1 MANEFDISN
10 IPVDGQPQVA
20 PKPIEDPGTSVLSP
34 NYRPRSAF
42 GGQQIGGAV
51 VGIPGTMFG
60 PIGSVAGSFVGG
72 AAGEAVEQI
81 AREEPFSLK
90 RVGMAGLE
98 EAAWDAGGNLVFR
111 GLGKTLRFGGDILGF
126 SKKDIPD
133 ANKAA
138 QTFLEKHG
146 SSLPSSAR
154 TGSNFDATLEGLV
167 NTPATADLFKNKQQE
182 IANALQAGQKD
193 ILKKFTTSPEFEQ
206 ALRSNS
212 SAQKASGEILQNFI
226 KQGEKSLS
234 EAVDPLYTNI
244 FKDIDSR
251 VSMFSVKQWAQKE
264 LSDPAALT
272 AGQKSILKEL
282 DTLPPQV
289 DVNLIHK
296 LRSRYLAENRDKYSN
311 ALGSE
316 KDSRASTTIT
326 QLIDKLDGAMDF
338 AADKAFKTL
347 KPETLAEYKKVTK
360 SYREGIQGLQTD
372 AIQQAMSK
380 NPEEVGAFLFA
391 SGKETPIAQLYKSVA
406 AAGTLS
412 KKSSKE
418 VLDAL
423 RVGYLDALT
432 HTPENMLKFSKDLE
446 QNKAMQNTFNMLFGG
461 TPQKEAI
468 EAMNNAAKLGLITP
482 SREAGLNMATAGAM
496 KSLAGT
502 AALYGSGYIFLLN
515 PEQQQQAKDNL
526 PGVVVTAGGLLLSQR
541 SLAKL
546 LLDPKGAKSLKFV
559 ATAKDK
565 LSSPTAFTKLVI
577 EPMNNILNT
586 PMSFEQNPFQIKSE
600 YDISNLPIK

>member
-1 MANEFDISN
+1 MANEFDISG
-10 IPVDGQPQVA
+10 IPVEGQPQAA
-20 PKPIEDPGTSVLSP
+20 PKPMEDPGTSVLSP

-42 GGQQIGGAV
+42 GGQQIGGAL
-51 VGIPGTMFG
+51 VGIPGTILG
-60 PIGSVAGSFVGG
+60 PVGSAAGSFVGG
-72 AAGEAVEQI
+72 AAGEAVEQV
-81 AREEPFSLK
+81 ARDEPLSLK

-98 EAAWDAGGNLVFR
+98 EAAWDAGGNLVLK
-111 GLGKTLRFGGDILGF
+111 GLGKTLRFGGNILGF

-133 ANKAA
+133 PNKAA

-146 SSLPSSAR
+146 SSLPASAR

-226 KQGEKSLS
+226 KEGEKSLS
-234 EAVDPLYTNI
+234 EAVDPLYAGI
-244 FKDIDSR
+244 FKDTDSR
-251 VSMFSVKQWAQKE
+251 VSMFGVRQWAQKE

-338 AADKAFKTL
+338 AARKAFSL
-347 KPETLAEYKKVTK
+347 KPETLAEYEKVTK

-482 SREAGLNMATAGAM
+482 SREAGFNMATAGAM

-526 PGVVVTAGGLLLSQR
+526 PGVIVTAGGILLSQR

-546 LLDPKGAKSLKFV
+546 LLDPKGAKSLKYV
-559 ATAKDK
+559 AMAKDK

>member
-20 PKPIEDPGTSVLSP
+20 PKPMEDPGTSVLSP
-34 NYRPRSAF
+34 NYRPRDAF
-42 GGQQIGGAV
+42 GGQQLGGAI
-51 VGIPGTMFG
+51 VGIPGTAFG
-60 PIGSVAGSFVGG
+60 PIGSAAGSFVGG

-81 AREEPFSLK
+81 ARDEPFSLK

-98 EAAWDAGGNLVFR
+98 EAVWDAGGNLVLR

-138 QTFLEKHG
+138 QAFLEKHG
-146 SSLPSSAR
+146 SSLPASAR

-193 ILKKFTTSPEFEQ
+193 VLKKFAASPEFEQ
-206 ALRSNS
+206 ALRSGS

-316 KDSRASTTIT
+316 KDSRASKTIT

-338 AADKAFKTL
+338 TAGKTL
-347 KPETLAEYKKVTK
+347 KPATLAEYRTVTK
-360 SYREGIQGLQTD
+360 TYREGIQGLQTD

-391 SGKETPIAQLYKSVA
+391 SGKETPINELYKSVA

-412 KKSSKE
+412 KKSSSE
-418 VLDAL
+418 VLNAL

-432 HTPENMLKFSKDLE
+432 HTPENMLKFAADLE
-446 QNKAMQNTFNMLFGG
+446 QNKAMKNTFNVLFGG

-482 SREAGLNMATAGAM
+482 SREAGFNMATAGAM

-526 PGVVVTAGGLLLSQR
+526 PGVVVTAGGILLSQR

-546 LLDPKGAKSLKFV
+546 LLDPKGAKSLKYV
-559 ATAKDK
+559 AMAKDK

-600 YDISNLPIK
+600 YDISHLPIK

>member
-10 IPVDGQPQVA
+10 IPVEGQQPQP
-20 PKPIEDPGTSVLSP
+20 PKTAEDPGTSVLSP
-34 NYRPRSAF
+34 NYRPRDAF
-42 GGQQIGGAV
+42 GGQQIGGAL
-51 VGIPGTMFG
+51 VGIPGTAFG
-60 PIGSVAGSFVGG
+60 PIGSAAGSFVGG

-81 AREEPFSLK
+81 ARDEPFSLK

-98 EAAWDAGGNLVFR
+98 EAVWDAGGNLVLK

-133 ANKAA
+133 PNKAA

-146 SSLPSSAR
+146 SSLPASAR

-193 ILKKFTTSPEFEQ
+193 VLKKFAASPEFEQ
-206 ALRSNS
+206 ALRSGS
-212 SAQKASGEILQNFI
+212 SAQKASGEVLQNFI

-234 EAVDPLYTNI
+234 EAVDPLYTKI
-244 FKDIDSR
+244 FKDTDSR
-251 VSMFSVKQWAQKE
+251 VSMFSVRQWAQKE

-272 AGQKSILKEL
+272 AGQKSILKEIE
-282 DTLPPQV
+282 TLPPQV

-296 LRSRYLAENRDKYSN
+296 LRSRYLAENRDKYSS

-316 KDSRASTTIT
+316 KDSRASKTIT
-326 QLIDKLDGAMDF
+326 ELIDKLDGAMDF
-338 AADKAFKTL
+338 TAGRTL
-347 KPETLAEYKKVTK
+347 KPATLAEYRTVTRT
-360 SYREGIQGLQTD
+360 YREGIQGLQTD

-391 SGKETPIAQLYKSVA
+391 SGKETPINELYKSVA

-412 KKSSKE
+412 KKSSSE
-418 VLDAL
+418 VLNAL

-432 HTPENMLKFSKDLE
+432 HTPENMLKFATDLE
-446 QNKAMQNTFNMLFGG
+446 QNKAMQNTFNVLFRG

-468 EAMNNAAKLGLITP
+468 EAMNNAAKLGLIAP
-482 SREAGLNMATAGAM
+482 SREAGFNMATAGAM

-502 AALYGSGYIFLLN
+502 AAIYGSGYIFLLN

-526 PGVVVTAGGLLLSQR
+526 PGVIVTAGGILLSQR

-586 PMSFEQNPFQIKSE
+586 PMSFEQNPFQLKSE